1 MTHSL
6 LINSGS
12 YDRIDKL
19 KLNQVHITTRSKYQK
34 KAKEQELKSSRV
46 KKTDGSC
53 KSISFQI
60 KMYEAEYGKLANAT
74 GVWT

>member
-12 YDRIDKL
+12 YGRSDKL

-34 KAKEQELKSSRV
+34 KPKEQELKSSGV
-46 KKTDGSC
+46 KRLMAVVNLLV
-53 KSISFQI
+53 FR
-60 KMYEAEYGKLANAT
+60 
-74 GVWT
+74 